1 MSLVCFNH
9 QCISSTK
16 ICAWHTIGTQ
26 EIVDEKK
33 QMGKCIFS
41 SCLNEIKGKCKFIKL
56 ETIRQRFLK
65 SIFTA
70 FYTNMLS
77 LVFQVIPDNLEKS
90 FQLSKRYRYG
100 RVRWITLCS
109 LWLFLGRNCLP
120 RITFFCF
127 VISSCQWN
135 LSKIMYINF

>member
-1 MSLVCFNH
+1 MCFNH

-56 ETIRQRFLK
+56 EPIRQRFLK
-65 SIFTA
+65 SIFIA

-77 LVFQVIPDNLEKS
+77 LVFQVIPDNLES
-90 FQLSKRYRYG
+90 HS
-100 RVRWITLCS
+100 
-109 LWLFLGRNCLP
+109 
-120 RITFFCF
+120 
-127 VISSCQWN
+127 
-135 LSKIMYINF
+135 NFPKDIGMAELDG